1 MTLDSARRPGVPWK
15 PMASWR
21 RHLPVL
27 VTSLVAGVVLVALS
41 GHEFT
46 WGRAVV
52 FGLLYAMALAAWETL
67 DRRRETRRLR

>member
-1 MTLDSARRPGVPWK
+1 ME

-21 RHLPVL
+21 RHVPVL

-41 GHEFT
+41 GREFT

-52 FGLLYAMALAAWETL
+52 LGALYALTLAAWEAI